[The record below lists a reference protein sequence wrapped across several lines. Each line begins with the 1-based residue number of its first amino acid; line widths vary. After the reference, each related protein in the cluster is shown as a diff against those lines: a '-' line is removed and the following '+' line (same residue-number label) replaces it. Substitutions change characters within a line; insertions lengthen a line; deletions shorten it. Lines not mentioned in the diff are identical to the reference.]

1 MKNFVSNGE
10 SLQIVA
16 TADVVGG
23 QLYAQGDIVG
33 VVVADAAIG
42 EQFTLKIEG
51 AYTGV
56 PKTAA
61 EAWTAG
67 ESLYYVT
74 ATGALTTTAAGN
86 IKAGYA
92 FADALAADVVG
103 DILLL
108 H

>member
-10 SLQIVA
+10 SLQIIA
-16 TADVVGG
+16 TAAVVGG
-23 QLYAQGDIVG
+23 QLYAQGSVVG

-42 EQFTLKIEG
+42 DQFTLKIEG
-51 AYTGV
+51 AYSGV

-61 EAWTAG
+61 EAWAVG
-67 ESLYYVT
+67 QPLYYVT
-74 ATGALTTTAAGN
+74 ATGALSTTAAGN
-86 IKAGYA
+86 IAAGYA
-92 FADALAADVVG
+92 FTAALAADVIG